1 MEKEILKTIA
11 KALDVDASQINIDT
25 NSNDLE
31 EWDSLGHL
39 SLLMELDNNFDSV
52 SEKAPQLASA
62 STVKEIVDAV
72 IENS

>member
-1 MEKEILKTIA
+1 MEKEIFKTIA
-11 KALDVDASQINIDT
+11 IALDVDASQINIDT
-25 NSNDLE
+25 NSNELE

-39 SLLMELDNNFDSV
+39 SLLMELDKAFNDI

-72 IENS
+72 VEHS

>member
-1 MEKEILKTIA
+1 MEQKILNVIA
-11 KALDVDASQINIDT
+11 KALDIDVSKISLET
-25 NSNDLE
+25 TSNDFE

-39 SLLMELDNNFDSV
+39 SLLMELDNNFDTV

-72 IENS
+72 IEHT

>member
-1 MEKEILKTIA
+1 MEQKILNVIA
-11 KALDVDASQINIDT
+11 KSLELDNSQITIET
-25 NSNDLE
+25 TSNDLE

-39 SLLMELDNNFDSV
+39 SLLMELDKAFNDI

-72 IENS
+72 TEHS

>member
-1 MEKEILKTIA
+1 MEQKIFNVIA
-11 KALDVDASQINIDT
+11 KALGIDVSKISLET
-25 NSNDLE
+25 TSNDLE

-39 SLLMELDNNFDSV
+39 SLLMELDNNFDTV

-72 IENS
+72 IEHS

>member
-1 MEKEILKTIA
+1 MEQEIFNVIA
-11 KALDVDASQINIDT
+11 KALDVDATQINLET

-39 SLLMELDNNFDSV
+39 SLLMELDKAFNDV

-62 STVKEIVDAV
+62 STVKEVVDAV
-72 IENS
+72 TEYS

>member
-1 MEKEILKTIA
+1 MEQEIFNVIA
-11 KALDVDASQINIDT
+11 KALDVDATQINLET

-39 SLLMELDNNFDSV
+39 SLLMELDKAFNDV

-62 STVKEIVDAV
+62 STVKEIVDSV
-72 IENS
+72 TEYS

>member
-1 MEKEILKTIA
+1 MEQEIFNVIA
-11 KALDVDASQINIDT
+11 KALDLDATQINLET

-39 SLLMELDNNFDSV
+39 SLLMELDKAFNDV

-72 IENS
+72 TEHS

>member
-1 MEKEILKTIA
+1 MEQSIFNVIA
-11 KALDVDASQINIDT
+11 KALEVDATQINLKT
-25 NSNDLE
+25 TSNDLE

-39 SLLMELDNNFDSV
+39 SLLMELDKAFNDV

-72 IENS
+72 TEYS

>member
-1 MEKEILKTIA
+1 MEQKILNVIA
-11 KALDVDASQINIDT
+11 KALGIDVSKISLET
-25 NSNDLE
+25 TSNDLE

-39 SLLMELDNNFDSV
+39 SLLMELDNNFDTV

-72 IENS
+72 IEHS

>member
-1 MEKEILKTIA
+1 MEQEIFNVIA
-11 KALDVDASQINIDT
+11 KALDVDATQINLET

-39 SLLMELDNNFDSV
+39 SLLMELDKAFNDV

-72 IENS
+72 TEYS

>member
-1 MEKEILKTIA
+1 MEQEIIAVIA
-11 KALDVDASQINIDT
+11 KALDIDASQINIDT

-39 SLLMELDNNFDSV
+39 SLLMELDNNYDAI

-62 STVKEIVDAV
+62 STVKEIVAAV
-72 IENS
+72 IEHS

>member
-1 MEKEILKTIA
+1 MEQKILNVIA
-11 KALDVDASQINIDT
+11 KALDIDVSKISLET
-25 NSNDLE
+25 TSNDLE

-39 SLLMELDNNFDSV
+39 SLLMELDNNFDNV

-72 IENS
+72 LEYS

>member
-1 MEKEILKTIA
+1 MEQKILNVIA
-11 KALDVDASQINIDT
+11 KSLELDNSQITIET
-25 NSNDLE
+25 TSNDLE

-39 SLLMELDNNFDSV
+39 SLLMELDKAFNDV

-72 IENS
+72 VEHS

>member
-1 MEKEILKTIA
+1 MEQEIFNVIA
-11 KALDVDASQINIDT
+11 KALDIDASQINIDT

-39 SLLMELDNNFDSV
+39 SLLMELDNNFDTV

-72 IENS
+72 IEYS

>member
-1 MEKEILKTIA
+1 MEQEIFNVIA
-11 KALDVDASQINIDT
+11 KALDIDASQINLET

-39 SLLMELDNNFDSV
+39 SLLMELDNNFDTV

-72 IENS
+72 IEHS

>member
-1 MEKEILKTIA
+1 MEQEIFNVIA
-11 KALDVDASQINIDT
+11 KALNIDASQINIET
-25 NSNDLE
+25 SSNDLE

-39 SLLMELDNNFDSV
+39 SLLMELDNNFDTV

-72 IENS
+72 IEHS

>member
-1 MEKEILKTIA
+1 MEQKILNVIA
-11 KALDVDASQINIDT
+11 KALGIDVSKISLET
-25 NSNDLE
+25 TSNDLE

-39 SLLMELDNNFDSV
+39 SLLMELDKAFNDV

-72 IENS
+72 IEYS